1 VTDPP
6 QEARSGLSPQAMPI
20 PDAARILAKLSGL
33 SVTEEMLR
41 YDVIEGAPTNADG
54 TLNLVHY
61 VAWLL
66 KENGRG
72 D

>member
-6 QEARSGLSPQAMPI
+6 QEARSGLSPTALTLS
-20 PDAARILAKLSGL
+20 DAARILSKVSGQHI
-33 SVTEEMLR
+33 TDEMLR
-41 YDVIEGAPTNADG
+41 DDVIQGAPTNADG

-61 VAWLL
+61 VAWQL
-66 KENGRG
+66 KEIGRG

>member
-1 VTDPP
+1 MTDPP
-6 QEARSGLSPQAMPI
+6 QEARPGLSPQAMPI
-20 PDAARILAKLSGL
+20 PDAARILAKVGGL
-33 SVTEEMLR
+33 PVTEEMLR
-41 YDVIEGAPTNADG
+41 DDVIQGAPTNADG

>member
-1 VTDPP
+1 MTGPP
-6 QEARSGLSPQAMPI
+6 QEARAGLSPQALPLV
-20 PDAARILAKLSGL
+20 DAARILTKVSGQPI
-33 SVTEEMLR
+33 SEELLR
-41 YDVIEGAPTNADG
+41 DDVIQGAPTNPDG

>member
-1 VTDPP
+1 
-6 QEARSGLSPQAMPI
+6 MPI
-20 PDAARILAKLSGL
+20 PDAAPILAKISGL
-33 SVTEEMLR
+33 PVSEEMLR
-41 YDVIEGAPTNADG
+41 NDVIQGAPTNADG

-61 VAWLL
+61 VARLL

>member
-1 VTDPP
+1 LTVPP
-6 QEARSGLSPQAMPI
+6 QEARPGLSPTALALA
-20 PDAARILAKLSGL
+20 DAARILTKVGGAPIS
-33 SVTEEMLR
+33 EEMLR
-41 YDVIEGAPTNADG
+41 DDVVQGAPTNADG